1 MPETSNPDIAGSLIG
16 LGRVTKVAAPMRRKL
31 IDLYKKEKHFVDT
44 VAKSTVG
51 AGAIASIT
59 NKVTKQPNNRRRKNK

>member
-16 LGRVTKVAAPMRRKL
+16 LGRVTKVAAPMGRKL

-44 VAKSTVG
+44 VAKSTAG
-51 AGAIASIT
+51 AGAIASAS
-59 NKVTKQPNNRRRKNK
+59 NKFTKQPNNKSKKNK